1 VLLVVALVLLFV
13 LPDPWNVVVGAVC
26 AALGVVE
33 IYAWNTSVRRRK
45 KVVGAQT
52 LVGQTAEVR
61 EACRPVGQVFVAG
74 ELWAARCDEEADVG
88 ARVRVAAVRGLM
100 LEVTAEP

>member
-1 VLLVVALVLLFV
+1 VLLVVALVLLLV
-13 LPDPWNVVVGAVC
+13 LPEPWDVIAGAVF

-33 IYAWNTSVRRRK
+33 IYAWNTTVRRRK

-74 ELWAARCDEEADVG
+74 ELWAARCDEGADVG
-88 ARVRVAAVRGLM
+88 ARVRVAAIRGLM